1 LSLAFVPLM
10 LEGKQI
16 GHRSHYSDT
25 ADRFTRVETRMKRS
39 ALGLAM
45 AISGFLL
52 LAFTGL
58 ARPAGLTDPAF
69 LVATSAPDG
78 SLLSPSVV
86 IAAPM
91 PNGKHIGFII
101 NKPTKLR
108 LAEAFPEDPAVR
120 NVKEPL
126 YLGGPDLLPGVFAV
140 ARTAPEGKNGTIV
153 KLMPGLVA
161 IIDGESV
168 ERVLAAAPNEAR
180 YVAGLIVWEDKDLDA
195 QLKAK
200 LWDVRPADVESVFR
214 AKMTG
219 LWNSLRGPMAGL
231 PDDSP
236 SNLFR

>member
-1 LSLAFVPLM
+1 
-10 LEGKQI
+10 
-16 GHRSHYSDT
+16 
-25 ADRFTRVETRMKRS
+25 MKRG
-39 ALGLAM
+39 ALGLITAF
-45 AISGFLL
+45 SGFLI

-58 ARPAGLTDPAF
+58 ARSADLSEAVF
-69 LVATSAPDG
+69 LVATSALDG
-78 SLLSPSVV
+78 SLFSQSVV

-153 KLMPGLVA
+153 QLMPGLVA

-168 ERVLAAAPNEAR
+168 DRVIATAPNEAR
-180 YVAGLIVWEDKDLDA
+180 YFAGLIVWEDKDLDA
-195 QLKAK
+195 QLRAK

-219 LWNSLRGPMAGL
+219 LWNSLRRPMA
-231 PDDSP
+231 
-236 SNLFR
+236 